1 MSIFKPYC
9 FYPKETIE
17 RLANDILMQM
27 QKTQNFAPRWPF
39 DATTVADFL
48 DLGVVWE
55 CIEPDEEGAIAAR
68 ILPQQRLI
76 EINEQILEKPPGFIE
91 STIAHEIGHWVLH
104 VNQDEADG
112 TVEQLELNLGDRE
125 KTAQDVEEPFV
136 CRGASA
142 DNKVL
147 SIEWQAQYFASCL
160 LMPRCIL
167 EEKRQGRDLTKW
179 SHLYKMRDE
188 LGVSISNLTN
198 RLQEFDWIYIPKGT
212 REIYAGKDAA
222 NGQQRLFG

>member
-1 MSIFKPYC
+1 
-9 FYPKETIE
+9 
-17 RLANDILMQM
+17 
-27 QKTQNFAPRWPF
+27 
-39 DATTVADFL
+39 
-48 DLGVVWE
+48 
-55 CIEPDEEGAIAAR
+55 
-68 ILPQQRLI
+68 
-76 EINEQILEKPPGFIE
+76 
-91 STIAHEIGHWVLH
+91 
-104 VNQDEADG
+104 
-112 TVEQLELNLGDRE
+112 DRG

>member
-9 FYPKETIE
+9 FYPKESIE
-17 RLANDILMQM
+17 GLANDILMQM
-27 QKTQNFAPRWPF
+27 QKTRNFAPRWPF
-39 DATTVADFL
+39 EATMVADFL
-48 DLGVVWE
+48 DLGVVWDW
-55 CIEPDEEGAIAAR
+55 IEPDEEGAIAAR

-76 EINEQILEKPPGFIE
+76 EINEQILAKPSGFIE

-104 VNQDEADG
+104 INQDAADG
-112 TVEQLELNLGDRE
+112 DVEPLELNLDNGGNR
-125 KTAQDVEEPFV
+125 AQDVEEPFV

-142 DNKVL
+142 DTKIA

-160 LMPRCIL
+160 LMPRGIL
-167 EEKRQGRDLTKW
+167 EDKRQGRDLTKW

-198 RLQEFDWIYIPKGT
+198 RLQEFGWIYIPKGT
-212 REIYAGKDAA
+212 REIYAGKDVA
-222 NGQQRLFG
+222 NAQQRLFG